1 MNRAQ
6 VLKDIESTLGIVPSF
21 FKGVNDAT
29 LEMEWNLFR
38 AVQIQQGA
46 IPAKYRE
53 LIELAA
59 CAVNQAR
66 YGTMLHTELARQC
79 GANDAEIQEA
89 LQCAQSVCGWNV
101 YTHGLQLD
109 WDQCRSEIARIVRH
123 LQANGG
129 LAAGA
134 AARGQQGQG
143 QQGQGQGQQAR
154 GQHA

>member
-1 MNRAQ
+1 
-6 VLKDIESTLGIVPSF
+6 
-21 FKGVNDAT
+21 
-29 LEMEWNLFR
+29 
-38 AVQIQQGA
+38 
-46 IPAKYRE
+46 
-53 LIELAA
+53 
-59 CAVNQAR
+59 
-66 YGTMLHTELARQC
+66 
-79 GANDAEIQEA
+79 
-89 LQCAQSVCGWNV
+89 V

-109 WDQCRSEIARIVRH
+109 WDQCRSEIAQIVRH